1 MPFIINPEKC
11 AVCGTCIGNCP
22 NRAIVRRGDN
32 VYITVMCCDCGLC
45 VKHCG
50 MNAIEPGKEK
60 AEFDVKK
67 LDTALKKSLSLKKNI
82 VAVKYVDK
90 APDGISKEEGLSF
103 WCHACGDVFKEDVEP
118 LFFTAKN
125 STCAGSSSLGLG
137 TRETTKEDYNMMI
150 ESMVVGDGG
159 YFASKELLTIGRK
172 YFPKYNKVHAG
183 MVIGSLDKV
192 KMPDVVLIPVNGKQ
206 MCMLS
211 TAYSFDTG
219 EIVDGKAGG
228 GTCLG
233 TIPISFLEN
242 RPVFSCGDYGG
253 RLHMRLDD
261 EEIIAAFPFKL
272 LSGLVT
278 NLRRTVFSREA
289 SLT

>member
-11 AVCGTCIGNCP
+11 AGCGTCIGNCP
-22 NRAIVRRGDN
+22 NRAIVHRGAN
-32 VYITVMCCDCGLC
+32 VYITVMCCDCGIC
-45 VKHCG
+45 IKHCG
-50 MNAIEPGKEK
+50 MSAIEPGAEK

-67 LDTALKKSLSLKKNI
+67 LDAVLKKNLSLKKNI
-82 VAVKYVDK
+82 AAIKYADK
-90 APDGISKEEGLSF
+90 VPVGIPEEKGLSF
-103 WCHACGDVFKEDVEP
+103 WCHACGEVFDDEAEP

-125 STCAGSSSLGLG
+125 STCAGASNLGLG
-137 TRETTKEDYNMMI
+137 TRKTGKEDYNMMM
-150 ESMVVGDGG
+150 ESMILGDGG
-159 YFASKELLTIGRK
+159 YYAAKEFLTIGRK
-172 YFPKYNKVHAG
+172 LFPKFNKVYAG
-183 MVIGSLDKV
+183 MVIGPLDRV
-192 KMPDVVLIPVNGKQ
+192 EMPDVVLIPVNGKQ

-272 LSGLVT
+272 LSGVAK
-278 NLRRTVFSREA
+278 NLKRTVFNQEE
-289 SLT
+289 

>member
-50 MNAIEPGKEK
+50 MNASEPGKEK

-67 LDTALKKSLSLKKNI
+67 LDAALKKSLSLKKNI
-82 VAVKYVDK
+82 VAVKYADK
-90 APDGISKEEGLSF
+90 APDGILKEEGLSF
-103 WCHACGDVFKEDVEP
+103 WCHACGDVFKKDVEP

-172 YFPKYNKVHAG
+172 DFPKYNKVHAG

-219 EIVDGKAGG
+219 EIFDGKAGG

-253 RLHMRLDD
+253 RFHMRLDD
-261 EEIIAAFPFKL
+261 EEIMAAFPFKL
-272 LSGLVT
+272 LSGLVR

>member
-1 MPFIINPEKC
+1 MPFTINPEKC
-11 AVCGTCIGNCP
+11 AGCGTCIGNCQ
-22 NRAIVRRGDN
+22 NRAIVRRGN
-32 VYITVMCCDCGLC
+32 SVYITVMCCDCGIC

-50 MNAIEPGKEK
+50 MGAIEPGTEK

-67 LDTALKKSLSLKKNI
+67 LDAALKKKLSLKKNI
-82 VAVKYVDK
+82 VAIKYADK
-90 APDGISKEEGLSF
+90 VPAGIPEEEGLSF
-103 WCHACGDVFKEDVEP
+103 WCHACGEVFAGEAEP

-125 STCAGSSSLGLG
+125 STCAGASNLGLG
-137 TRETTKEDYNMMI
+137 TRETGKEDYNMMI
-150 ESMVVGDGG
+150 ESMIVGDGG
-159 YFASKELLTIGRK
+159 YYASKELLTVGRRQ
-172 YFPKYNKVHAG
+172 FPKFSKVYAG
-183 MVIGSLDKV
+183 MVVGSLSKV
-192 KMPDVVLIPVNGKQ
+192 EMPDVVLIPVNGKQ
-206 MCMLS
+206 MCILS

-272 LSGLVT
+272 LSGLVY
-278 NLRRTVFSREA
+278 NLKRTVFSREQQA
-289 SLT
+289 